1 MKILSK
7 VLTAAAL
14 TSLASSCSSFLDVNT
29 NPNQFTG
36 VTADAILGT
45 ALTTTAT
52 NYTGGNPSFNTY
64 GSWTA
69 DYWGKS
75 GVVNGFAD
83 ETTYN
88 YTNTSYAG
96 LFNNTYDNLNDY
108 QLVQNQ
114 GTAYPNHAAIA
125 RIMKVYNYLL
135 LVDQYGDI
143 PYSKALLGAAN
154 TAPSYDSA
162 PVIYRDFITQLN
174 GAISDINAA
183 TSSARTVGGED
194 VVFGGNM
201 TKWKQF
207 ANSLK
212 LRVLLRQSSTSNA
225 ELNSYVA
232 TQMASLQNPAD
243 GFITTDVVVQPNYAQ
258 NTNQQNPFYN
268 RYGYTIAGTSA
279 PERQYQIPTQ
289 FILNQYLNNS
299 DPRLTQLYVIGA
311 RGGTSTTGPQVPEWI
326 GAVPGENSSPQF
338 VAPII
343 GSRFL
348 GSNSGA
354 PGTGGFFKGLTAP
367 TIIMMVSEHLF
378 SKAEAES
385 RGLLPGGDG
394 AAKADFQSATAAA
407 FQTNYRTA
415 TGALATVPAVL
426 TGTSTAVGITQY
438 QTYVAANTA
447 NGLVNWDATTTNLST
462 QGVPLA
468 NSGTRTVS
476 KQEKIIYQKYLAMN
490 ILGSI
495 EAWDDYRRTT
505 FPKIPASLQTILTSR
520 PDRLPTRLLYPLTES
535 STNKAN
541 VPANVTQTTKIFWD
555 EQD

>member
-1 MKILSK
+1 MKILFK
-7 VLTAAAL
+7 VLAAAAL
-14 TSLASSCSSFLDVNT
+14 GTTASGCSSFLDVNT
-29 NPNQFTG
+29 NPNSFSA
-36 VTADAILGT
+36 VTADAILAT

-52 NYTGGNPSFNTY
+52 NYTGGNPSFNSY

-75 GVVNGFAD
+75 GVVNGFPD

-108 QLVQNQ
+108 QLIQNQ

-135 LVDQYGDI
+135 LVDEYGDI
-143 PYSKALLGAAN
+143 PYTNALLGAAN
-154 TAPSYDSA
+154 TTPSYDSA
-162 PVIYRDFITQLN
+162 PAIYRDFITQLN

-183 TSSARTVGGED
+183 AANGRAVGGED

-201 TKWKQF
+201 ANWKRF

-212 LRVLLRQSSTSNA
+212 LRILLRQSSTTNA
-225 ELNSYVA
+225 DLNSYVTA
-232 TQMASLQNPAD
+232 QMATLQNPD
-243 GFITTDVVVQPNYAQ
+243 GGFITTDVVVQPGYAQ

-268 RYGYTIAGTSA
+268 RYGYTIASTAA

-289 FILNQYLNNS
+289 FILNQYVNNN

-311 RGGTSTTGPQVPEWI
+311 RGQAGAQVPEWI

-338 VAPII
+338 VPPIV

-348 GSNSGA
+348 GSSTGT
-354 PGTGGFFKGLTAP
+354 PGTGGFFKGLNAP
-367 TIIMMVSEHLF
+367 TILMMVSEHLF
-378 SKAEAES
+378 SKSEAES

-394 AAKADFQSATAAA
+394 AAKTDFQNATAAA

-415 TGALATVPAVL
+415 TGTLATVPTDL
-426 TGTSTAVGITQY
+426 TATSTAAGITQY
-438 QTYVAANTA
+438 QTYVAANTT
-447 NGLVNWDATTTNLST
+447 NGLVNWDAATTTLST
-462 QGVPLA
+462 QGTPA
-468 NSGTRTVS
+468 GSTRTVS
-476 KQEKIIYQKYLAMN
+476 KLEKIIYQKYLAMN
-490 ILGSI
+490 VLNSI

-505 FPKIPASLQTILTSR
+505 YPKIPASLQSVISGR
-520 PDRLPTRLLYPLTES
+520 ADRLPTRLLYPLTES
-535 STNKAN
+535 STNRGS
-541 VPANVTQTTKIFWD
+541 VPTNATSTTKIFWD
-555 EQD
+555 ELD

>member
-1 MKILSK
+1 MKILFK
-7 VLTAAAL
+7 VLAAAAL
-14 TSLASSCSSFLDVNT
+14 TTTASSCSSFLDVNT
-29 NPNQFTG
+29 NPNSFSAVTG
-36 VTADAILGT
+36 DAILAT

-88 YTNTSYAG
+88 YTNTSYAA
-96 LFNNTYDNLNDY
+96 LFTNTYDNLNDY
-108 QLVQNQ
+108 QLIQNQ
-114 GTAYPNHAAIA
+114 GSDYPNHAAIA

-135 LVDQYGDI
+135 LVDEYGDI
-143 PYSKALLGAAN
+143 PYTQALLAAAN
-154 TAPSYDSA
+154 TAPAYDSA
-162 PVIYRDFITQLN
+162 PVIYRDLIVQLTS
-174 GAISDINAA
+174 AISDINAA
-183 TSSARTVGGED
+183 AANGRAVGGED
-194 VVFGGNM
+194 VVFAGNM

-212 LRVLLRQSSTSNA
+212 LRILLRQSSTTNA
-225 ELNSYVA
+225 ELNTYVA
-232 TQMASLQNPAD
+232 AQMATLQNPTD
-243 GFITTDVVVQPNYAQ
+243 GFITTDVVVQPGYAQ

-268 RYGYTIAGTSA
+268 RYGYTLAGTAA

-311 RGGTSTTGPQVPEWI
+311 RGATGAQVPEWI
-326 GAVPGENSSPQF
+326 GAIPGENSSPMF
-338 VAPII
+338 VPPIV

-348 GSNSGA
+348 GSSTGA
-354 PGTGGFFKGLTAP
+354 PATTGGFFKGLNAP
-367 TIIMMVSEHLF
+367 TILMMVSEHLF

-385 RGLLPGGDG
+385 RGLLPGGDA
-394 AAKADFQSATAAA
+394 AAKADFESATAAA

-415 TGALATVPAVL
+415 TGALATVPASL
-426 TGTSTAVGITQY
+426 TAASTAVGIMQY
-438 QTYVAANTA
+438 QTYVAANTS
-447 NGLVNWDATTTNLST
+447 NGLVNWDIATTTLSP
-462 QGVPLA
+462 QGIPLA
-468 NSGTRTVS
+468 GGATRAVS
-476 KQEKIIYQKYLAMN
+476 KQEKVIYQKYLAMN
-490 ILGSI
+490 ILNSI

-505 FPKIPASLQTILTSR
+505 YPKIPASLQTVISSR
-520 PDRLPTRLLYPLTES
+520 PDGLPTRLLYPLTES
-535 STNKAN
+535 STNKSN

-555 EQD
+555 ELD